1 MRIGIHLPQFGK
13 AITPG
18 GVQRAAREAEQQ
30 GFDDVWVS
38 DHLVNPKEQTYP
50 APYILDPLITLA
62 LAAGATER
70 IGLGT
75 SVLVGPQYTS
85 PLALAN
91 SLASLDAAS
100 DGRLTVGIG
109 IGWSK
114 REYEALGA
122 SFSDRGPRLDEMI
135 RLFRTV
141 WENSTADFEGEFYPS
156 FEQIRV
162 LPLPAHHIPIWI
174 GGSAD
179 AAIERALRNDG
190 YHAIGLSPEQLADV
204 VSRLRAR
211 RPDDDFV
218 VSLRVSWDL
227 TTKDPHEMADETD
240 AYRDAGCGAL
250 HISPER
256 GDLDTW
262 LQGQAALAKVLFDRA

>member
-1 MRIGIHLPQFGK
+1 MRVGIHLPQFGK

-38 DHLVNPKEQTYP
+38 DHLVNPSEQAYP

-62 LAAGATER
+62 LAAGATEG

-100 DGRLTVGIG
+100 DGRLTVGMG

-122 SFSDRGPRLDEMI
+122 AFTNRGPRLDEMI

-141 WENSTADFEGEFYPS
+141 WEHSTADFDGEYYSS

-162 LPLPAHHIPIWI
+162 LPLPAHRIPIWI

-179 AAIERALRNDG
+179 GAIERALRNDG
-190 YHAIGLSPEQLADV
+190 YHAIGLSPEQTAEV
-204 VSRLRAR
+204 VARLRTR

-218 VSLRVSWDL
+218 ISLRVSWDL
-227 TTKDPHEMADETD
+227 TSKDPNEMADEAD
-240 AYRDAGCGAL
+240 AYREAGCGAL

-256 GDLDTW
+256 GDIDTW
-262 LQGQAALAKVLFDRA
+262 MQGQSALAKVLIDRA